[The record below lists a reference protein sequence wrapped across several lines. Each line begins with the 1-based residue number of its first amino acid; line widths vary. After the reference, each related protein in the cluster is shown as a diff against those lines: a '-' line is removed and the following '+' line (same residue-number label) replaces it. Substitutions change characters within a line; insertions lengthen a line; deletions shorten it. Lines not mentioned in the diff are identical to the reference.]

1 MSWNLL
7 NTEFHYFVCL
17 WYGNSQRKSTMA
29 KDNSVLKVGHECKS
43 LLSVYPKTD
52 HFSAKQT
59 GICSPWGPSKS
70 CTSLNHGSLVS
81 PSNLIDLWCQHFHP
95 WVHQL
100 CSMPMTTNKN
110 WNCTMF
116 ELKTL
121 PCFNWKFYLV
131 LPELQLIVDHPMPQS
146 QEEGL
151 KDQPHI
157 SGNKGFF

>member
-1 MSWNLL
+1 
-7 NTEFHYFVCL
+7 
-17 WYGNSQRKSTMA
+17 
-29 KDNSVLKVGHECKS
+29 
-43 LLSVYPKTD
+43 
-52 HFSAKQT
+52 
-59 GICSPWGPSKS
+59 
-70 CTSLNHGSLVS
+70 
-81 PSNLIDLWCQHFHP
+81 
-95 WVHQL
+95 
-100 CSMPMTTNKN
+100 
-110 WNCTMF
+110 MF